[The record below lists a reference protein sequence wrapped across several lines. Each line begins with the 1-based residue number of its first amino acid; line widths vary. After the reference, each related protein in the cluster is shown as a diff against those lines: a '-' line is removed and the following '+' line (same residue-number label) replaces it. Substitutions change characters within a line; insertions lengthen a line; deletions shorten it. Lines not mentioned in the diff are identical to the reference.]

1 MSSANPGAGPR
12 WTVKQLAEVLALS
25 YGAGPRGEPDTAA
38 TAAALGVSRRTVQRW
53 LHGSNRQLA
62 KIPADRLTQ
71 ITRPDPLV
79 LRQETQA
86 ATYARNAIARIA
98 LPKGRGVLEVWQVQR
113 WLEPHLVAVLDVT
126 VAPGVLVRQATI
138 SRGHT
143 KSMQALRR
151 RGQIADFT
159 VVPTR
164 FHATVLVH
172 ELLTLVGPWRV
183 LPKVGTVKAGR
194 TQTWS
199 VTAPVV
205 DLDQLAVTHGL
216 RQPASRTG
224 AGDE

>member
-1 MSSANPGAGPR
+1 MNTVSQGAGPR

-25 YGAGPRGEPDTAA
+25 YGTGPRGGPNTAA
-38 TAAALGVSRRTVQRW
+38 TAVDLGVSRRTVQRW
-53 LHGSNRQLA
+53 LHGSNRQRA
-62 KIPADRLTQ
+62 GIPANRLTQ

-79 LRQETQA
+79 LQHEAQA
-86 ATYARNAIARIA
+86 ADYAREAIARIA
-98 LPKGRGVLEVWQVQR
+98 LPKGRGVLEAWQVQR

-172 ELLTLVGPWRV
+172 ELLGRVGPWRV
-183 LPKVGTVKAGR
+183 LPRMGTVKVGR

-199 VTAPVV
+199 VTAPMV

-216 RQPASRTG
+216 R
-224 AGDE
+224 